1 MSEPKRWQDRDFDE
15 CCYAV
20 SGIGNDTMVC
30 AAPCRGSYCTDHRD
44 AETGVIAAF
53 PSRKRGSVRT
63 AMVLPAPS
71 PVAAQ
76 RVAQIPSP
84 KLAEIVAIVAEI
96 HGVTVS
102 EIVGPNKATA
112 LSPARQEA
120 SWLLKRQ
127 GASWEQAARALGKT
141 AKNTK
146 HHARAY
152 AARLE
157 AAGASL

>member
-1 MSEPKRWQDRDFDE
+1 MTPKRWQDRDFDE

-20 SGIGNDTMVC
+20 SGVGNDTMIC
-30 AAPCRGSYCTDHRD
+30 GEPCRGSYCTNHRD
-44 AETGVIAAF
+44 PETGIIAK
-53 PSRKRGSVRT
+53 SGRRR
-63 AMVLPAPS
+63 PS
-71 PVAAQ
+71 PRRPADLPPPSPIAAQ

-102 EIVGPNKATA
+102 DILGPNKTTT

-120 SWLLKRQ
+120 SWLMKRQ

-146 HHARAY
+146 YHARAY
-152 AARLE
+152 GARLE